1 MIRGK
6 LEHRAVM
13 ETHLGRALMP
23 GENVHHI
30 NGDRTDNRLENL
42 ELWSTRQPK
51 GQRVADKLAW
61 AEEIVALYKPLRDA
75 GLI

>member
-1 MIRGK
+1 
-6 LEHRAVM
+6 M
-13 ETHLGRALMP
+13 EMHLGRNLTEA
-23 GENVHHI
+23 ETVHHV
-30 NGDRTDNRLENL
+30 NGQRSDNRLENL

-61 AEEIVALYKPLRDA
+61 AEEIVALYGPLRER